1 VSFVPLWFL
10 NLRVLCAFVVLLSPM
25 TYRKKLI
32 EVALPLEAINVES
45 AREKSIRHGHP
56 STLHLWW
63 ARRPLAACRA
73 VLWASLVDDPSSWPE
88 KFPTEEAQNRE
99 RQRLFDILGRI
110 ELEKDKKGNTKQVV
124 RGLVSWDE
132 INQPNSG
139 VLLEAQREIA
149 RCLAWE
155 RGEEP
160 PTKPDAIRDYIA
172 KYAPPAYDPF
182 CGGGSIPL
190 EAQRLGL
197 QAHGSDL
204 NPVAVLITKA
214 LIEIPPKFK
223 DKPPVNP
230 DSRQKQK
237 ISSWEGSQG
246 LAADVRYYGQWMR
259 DEAFKRIGYLY
270 PMVETNHKGTKDTK
284 VIAWLWA
291 RTVKCPNPACGCQ
304 MPLVRSFQL
313 STKKGKEAWV
323 EPFVGDVN
331 TEGDFNHK
339 GTEDTKGDD
348 FGVSGVPPKIR
359 FEVKTGKGTAPDGT
373 VNRKGAV
380 CIACNT
386 PVLLDHIRREGK
398 AGRMDAQLMAIVAE
412 GQGGRVY
419 LSPDE
424 EQEYIAKKAQPEWK
438 PESELVFNSRHVTPV
453 IYGMTKHAD
462 LFTPRQLVALTTFS
476 DLVSET
482 REKIKADAVA
492 AGIPDDDLP
501 LNDGGIGATAYAD
514 AVATYLA
521 FGVDKLA
528 DRNSTIATWANNRE
542 HARNTFTRQAIS
554 MTWDFAESNPFSE
567 SSGNFFGG
575 IETIYHILDSNNCLN
590 ASGEVLQ
597 IDAAQLEPD
606 ASFLFSTD
614 PPYYD
619 AVPYSDLSDFLYV
632 WLRSTLVYLYPKL
645 LSTVL
650 VPKKSELVADP
661 YRHGGKE
668 RAKLFFEQGLG
679 ATFNKLYRSSD
690 PAYPLTVYYAFKQAE
705 SKEDSDDQEE
715 QQLGL
720 ASTGWETMLEGL
732 MQSNFMIDGTW
743 PIRTELARRMRGQ
756 NSNALASS
764 IVLVCRPRPADAPKA
779 SRRQFLNELKR
790 DLPQALKLLQQGNI
804 APVDLAQ
811 ASIGPG
817 MAIYSKYAAILESN
831 GTSMGVRTALQLIN
845 QILDEFLTEQE
856 GEFDSDTRW
865 ALTWFEQYQFNEA
878 LYGNAETL
886 SKAKNTSIQGMVEA
900 GILEAKAGKVRL
912 LKREDLKTDWK
923 PEKDERTPIWEITQ
937 YLIHTL
943 DKNGETGAAELLA
956 KLGNKAD
963 LAKELAYRLYSLCDR
978 KGWTQEA
985 IAYNS
990 LVTSWPEITRLA
1002 NEYKP
1007 SPEQL
1012 SFSL

>member
-1 VSFVPLWFL
+1 
-10 NLRVLCAFVVLLSPM
+10 M

-110 ELEKDKKGNTKQVV
+110 EIEKDKKGNTKQVV

-132 INQPNSG
+132 INQPNSA

-155 RGEEP
+155 RGEEL

-237 ISSWEGSQG
+237 ISSWEGAQG

-331 TEGDFNHK
+331 TEGDFYHK

-348 FGVSGVPPKIR
+348 FGVSGVSPKIR
-359 FEVKTGKGTAPDGT
+359 FEVKTGKGTAPESPKTGRGAT
-373 VNRKGAV
+373 FRCLACGQPVNDK
-380 CIACNT
+380 
-386 PVLLDHIRREGK
+386 HIKAEGM

-412 GQGGRVY
+412 GKGGRIY
-419 LSPDE
+419 LSPNSE
-424 EQEYIAKKAQPEWK
+424 HEAIAKSAKPTWYPDAQI
-438 PESELVFNSRHVTPV
+438 SDDRRSMFTPL
-453 IYGMTKHAD
+453 YGLTHFHH

-476 DLVSET
+476 DLVSEA

-521 FGVDKLA
+521 FGVDRLS
-528 DRNSTIATWANNRE
+528 DRNSTICSWDISRDST
-542 HARNTFTRQAIS
+542 RNTFARQAIP
-554 MTWDFAESNPFSE
+554 MTWDFAEANPMSD
-567 SSGNFFGG
+567 STGNFNGA
-575 IETIYHILDSNNCLN
+575 IDWIV
-590 ASGEVLQ
+590 EVIKKSSCSSQGQVIQ
-597 IDAAQLEPD
+597 IDATAKSNDEIAPRII
-606 ASFLFSTD
+606 STD

-619 AVPYSDLSDFLYV
+619 NIGYADLADFFYV
-632 WLRSTLVYLYPKL
+632 WLRRSLNSIYPNLFSTL
-645 LSTVL
+645 L
-650 VPKKSELVADP
+650 VPKTPELVATP
-661 YRHGGKE
+661 YRFGGDKKK
-668 RAKLFFEQGLG
+668 AQSFFEDGLG
-679 ATFNKLYRSSD
+679 RAFERMNGMAHSD
-690 PAYPLTVYYAFKQAE
+690 YPLTVYYAFKQAE
-705 SKEDSDDQEE
+705 TEDSDDNERN
-715 QQLGL
+715 
-720 ASTGWETMLEGL
+720 AVVSSTGWETMLEGL
-732 MQSNFMIDGTW
+732 IKSDFSIGGTW
-743 PIRTELARRMRGQ
+743 PMRTELSNRSVGLGT
-756 NSNALASS
+756 NALASS

-790 DLPQALKLLQQGNI
+790 DSRG
-804 APVDLAQ
+804 D
-811 ASIGPG
+811 
-817 MAIYSKYAAILESN
+817 
-831 GTSMGVRTALQLIN
+831 
-845 QILDEFLTEQE
+845 
-856 GEFDSDTRW
+856 
-865 ALTWFEQYQFNEA
+865 
-878 LYGNAETL
+878 
-886 SKAKNTSIQGMVEA
+886 KATK
-900 GILEAKAGKVRL
+900 
-912 LKREDLKTDWK
+912 
-923 PEKDERTPIWEITQ
+923 
-937 YLIHTL
+937 
-943 DKNGETGAAELLA
+943 
-956 KLGNKAD
+956 
-963 LAKELAYRLYSLCDR
+963 
-978 KGWTQEA
+978 
-985 IAYNS
+985 
-990 LVTSWPEITRLA
+990 RLA
-1002 NEYKP
+1002 G
-1007 SPEQL
+1007 
-1012 SFSL
+1012 

>member
-1 VSFVPLWFL
+1 
-10 NLRVLCAFVVLLSPM
+10 M

-73 VLWASLVDDPSSWPE
+73 VLWASLVDDPSSWPD

-160 PTKPDAIRDYIA
+160 PTKPDAIQDYIA

-237 ISSWEGSQG
+237 ISSWEGAQG

-259 DEAFKRIGYLY
+259 DEAFKRIGFLY

-291 RTVKCPNPACGCQ
+291 RTVRCPNPACGCQ

-348 FGVSGVPPKIR
+348 FGVSGVSPKIR

-476 DLVSET
+476 DLVSEA

-878 LYGNAETL
+878 LYGDAETL

-937 YLIHTL
+937 HLIHTL

>member
-1 VSFVPLWFL
+1 
-10 NLRVLCAFVVLLSPM
+10 M

-63 ARRPLAACRA
+63 SRKPLATTRA

-88 KFPTEEAQNRE
+88 KFPTEEAQNQE

-132 INQPNSG
+132 INQPNSA

-237 ISSWEGSQG
+237 ISSWEGAQG

-259 DEAFKRIGYLY
+259 DEAFKRIGFLY

-304 MPLVRSFQL
+304 MPLVNKFSL

-323 EPFVGDVN
+323 EPIVGDFN
-331 TEGDFNHK
+331 HKGTEGDFNHK

-386 PVLLDHIRREGK
+386 PVPFDHIRREGK
-398 AGRMDAQLMAIVAE
+398 AGRMDSQLMAIVAE

-438 PESELVFNSRHVTPV
+438 PETELSTHSQYMAAPR
-453 IYGMTKHAD
+453 YGMTKHAD

-476 DLVSET
+476 DLVSEA

-521 FGVDKLA
+521 FAVDRLS
-528 DRNSTIATWANNRE
+528 DRNSTICSWDISRDST
-542 HARNTFTRQAIS
+542 RNTFARQAIP
-554 MTWDFAESNPFSE
+554 MTWDFAEANPMSD
-567 SSGNFFGG
+567 STGNFNGA
-575 IETIYHILDSNNCLN
+575 IDWVV
-590 ASGEVLQ
+590 EVIKKSSCSAPGQVIQ
-597 IDAAQLEPD
+597 IDATKNHKNDSIAKLI
-606 ASFLFSTD
+606 SSD

-619 AVPYSDLSDFLYV
+619 AIPYADLSDFFYV
-632 WLRSTLVYLYPKL
+632 WMRRSIGSIYPEIFNTL
-645 LSTVL
+645 L
-650 VPKKSELVADP
+650 VPKTQEMVADHF
-661 YRHGGKE
+661 RHGSKE
-668 RAKLFFEQGLG
+668 KAKQFFEDSLIQV
-679 ATFNKLYRSSD
+679 FKRVNQINDKD
-690 PAYPLTVYYAFKQAE
+690 YPVTIYYALKQTE
-705 SKEDSDDQEE
+705 TDDQ
-715 QQLGL
+715 QNVS
-720 ASTGWETMLEGL
+720 STGWETILEGL
-732 MQSNFMIDGTW
+732 IQANFSIDGTW
-743 PIRTELARRMRGQ
+743 PLRTELSNRMRGQ
-756 NSNALASS
+756 DSNALASS

-878 LYGNAETL
+878 LYGDAETL

-937 YLIHTL
+937 HLIHTL

>member
-1 VSFVPLWFL
+1 
-10 NLRVLCAFVVLLSPM
+10 M

-160 PTKPDAIRDYIA
+160 PTKPDAIQDYIA

-237 ISSWEGSQG
+237 ISSWEGAQG

-259 DEAFKRIGYLY
+259 DEAFKRIGFLY

-323 EPFVGDVN
+323 EPIVGDFN
-331 TEGDFNHK
+331 HKGTEGDFNHK

-348 FGVSGVPPKIR
+348 FGVSGVSPKIR

-398 AGRMDAQLMAIVAE
+398 AGRMDSQLMAIVAE

-521 FGVDKLA
+521 FAVDRGADKWATLA
-528 DRNSTIATWANNRE
+528 LWNNIGEKVE
-542 HARNTFTRQAIS
+542 HVFGRQTLS
-554 MTWDFAESNPFSE
+554 MTWDFAEGNPFSE
-567 SSGNFFGG
+567 STGNWNSAVELIVKTITASPSQISGSVTQNNAAMLLTAKA
-575 IETIYHILDSNNCLN
+575 TI
-590 ASGEVLQ
+590 
-597 IDAAQLEPD
+597 
-606 ASFLFSTD
+606 FSSD

-619 AVPYSDLSDFLYV
+619 AVSYADLSDFFYV
-632 WLRSTLVYLYPKL
+632 WLRRILNSIYPDL

-650 VPKKSELVADP
+650 VPKSQELVAEP
-661 YRHGGKE
+661 FRHAGKDK
-668 RAKLFFEQGLG
+668 AKIFFEDGLRRVF
-679 ATFNKLYRSSD
+679 AQIRNYSHSD
-690 PAYPLTVYYAFKQAE
+690 YPFTVYYAFKQAE
-705 SKEDSDDQEE
+705 SDNDNSSKVENI
-715 QQLGL
+715 
-720 ASTGWETMLEGL
+720 ASTGWETMLNGL
-732 MQSNFMIDGTW
+732 IKSGFSIDGTW
-743 PIRTELARRMRGQ
+743 PMRTERSGRLRDTG
-756 NSNALASS
+756 SNALASS

-817 MAIYSKYAAILESN
+817 MAIYSKYTAILESN

-937 YLIHTL
+937 HLIHTL

>member
-1 VSFVPLWFL
+1 
-10 NLRVLCAFVVLLSPM
+10 M

-132 INQPNSG
+132 INQPNSA

-237 ISSWEGSQG
+237 ISSWEGAQG

-359 FEVKTGKGTAPDGT
+359 FEVKTGKGTAPESPKTGRGAT
-373 VNRKGAV
+373 FRCLACGQPVNDK
-380 CIACNT
+380 
-386 PVLLDHIRREGK
+386 HIKAEGM

-412 GQGGRVY
+412 GKGGRIY
-419 LSPDE
+419 LSPNSE
-424 EQEYIAKKAQPEWK
+424 HEAIAKSAKPTWYPDAQI
-438 PESELVFNSRHVTPV
+438 SDDRRSMFTPL
-453 IYGMTKHAD
+453 YGLTHFHH

-476 DLVSET
+476 DLVSEA

-521 FGVDKLA
+521 FGVDKMT
-528 DRNSTIATWANNRE
+528 DYHSTICSWHSGRDTI
-542 HARNTFTRQAIS
+542 RNTFARQAIP
-554 MTWDFAESNPFSE
+554 MTWDFAEANPMSD
-567 SSGNFFGG
+567 STGNFNGA
-575 IETIYHILDSNNCLN
+575 IDWVVEVIKKSSC
-590 ASGEVLQ
+590 SGQGQVIQ
-597 IDAAQLEPD
+597 IDATAKSNDEIAPRII
-606 ASFLFSTD
+606 STD

-619 AVPYSDLSDFLYV
+619 NIGYADLADFFYV
-632 WLRSTLVYLYPKL
+632 WLRRSLNSVYSNIFSTL
-645 LSTVL
+645 L
-650 VPKKSELVADP
+650 VPKTPELVATP
-661 YRHGGKE
+661 YRFGGDKKK
-668 RAKLFFEQGLG
+668 AQSFFEEGLG
-679 ATFNKLYRSSD
+679 KAFGRMNGMAHSD
-690 PAYPLTVYYAFKQAE
+690 YPLTVYYAFKQSE
-705 SKEDSDDQEE
+705 TEDSDDDK
-715 QQLGL
+715 GN
-720 ASTGWETMLEGL
+720 AVVSSTGWETMLEGL
-732 MQSNFMIDGTW
+732 IKSDFSIGGTW
-743 PIRTELARRMRGQ
+743 PMRTELSNRSVGLG
-756 NSNALASS
+756 SNALASS

-878 LYGNAETL
+878 LYGDAETL

-937 YLIHTL
+937 HLIHTL